1 MALSFL
7 TREFR
12 ASIPPRPIS
21 SAHLTLRSR
30 KVPHQTV
37 ASRKRSFVMAFPAK
51 SYTCLRCRLASISTP
66 SRSLLPLNQ
75 FRSYAVTVGEPSST
89 TNEPRRP
96 ATRFSDR
103 LNAGPSFSDFV
114 GGTEN
119 PLSREDALELRTVVV
134 GPPGKQKTITRL
146 PEWLK
151 TPIPEGDNFKRLK
164 NDLRG
169 LNLHTGMVSA
179 DACGF
184 YILRT
189 P

>member
-1 MALSFL
+1 MTLS
-7 TREFR
+7 TR
-12 ASIPPRPIS
+12 
-21 SAHLTLRSR
+21 
-30 KVPHQTV
+30 
-37 ASRKRSFVMAFPAK
+37 
-51 SYTCLRCRLASISTP
+51 SYTCLRCRLAAVSTSSRTLSP
-66 SRSLLPLNQ
+66 SSR
-75 FRSYAVTVGEPSST
+75 FRSYATTVGEPSST
-89 TNEPRRP
+89 TSEPQRL

-114 GGTEN
+114 GGTEK

-134 GPPGKQKTITRL
+134 GAPGKQKTIKRL

-169 LNLHTGMVSA
+169 LNLHTGMVLEA
-179 DACGF
+179 LWDRIC
-184 YILRT
+184 LRI